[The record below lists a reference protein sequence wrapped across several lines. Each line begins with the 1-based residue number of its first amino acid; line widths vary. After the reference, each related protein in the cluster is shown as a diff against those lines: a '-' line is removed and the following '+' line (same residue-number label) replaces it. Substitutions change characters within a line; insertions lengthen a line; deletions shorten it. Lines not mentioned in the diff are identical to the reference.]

1 VHPPRQHGRG
11 GGDRGKVGSVSET
24 AHRVKDTAREAAETR
39 AQAGNGVGLSS
50 ESHMAHW
57 QQLTE
62 FIVRLPHRAGELARL
77 AAQLRAAN
85 VELIS
90 CFGPTEG
97 KSADG
102 FHIVPEDPE
111 QFRDFASKNGLGT
124 WEEPCFQIT
133 GRYRGGDL
141 VGALDMIARDGI
153 NIQFVN
159 AYRADGNSGILIW
172 VDDND
177 IDRLAKVLSAA

>member
-1 VHPPRQHGRG
+1 
-11 GGDRGKVGSVSET
+11 
-24 AHRVKDTAREAAETR
+24 
-39 AQAGNGVGLSS
+39 
-50 ESHMAHW
+50 MAHW

-111 QFRDFASKNGLGT
+111 QFREFASKNGLGT
-124 WEEPCFQIT
+124 WRSRASRSPVAT
-133 GRYRGGDL
+133 AA
-141 VGALDMIARDGI
+141 VTSSAR
-153 NIQFVN
+153 
-159 AYRADGNSGILIW
+159 ST
-172 VDDND
+172 
-177 IDRLAKVLSAA
+177 